1 MVSLRHHVS
10 WVIRKSSLQK
20 GDQLNCEEKKA
31 LPVNHIPNHRGT
43 TSLLN
48 FIFLL
53 LLLYLLFSFYAETQG
68 PRKLSKESIYLSVCL
83 QFQGYSMSVMVE
95 SELVGRH
102 GTALE
107 QELRVCILIHRQEAG
122 GKGKETKPTPVT
134 LLLQQGHTS

>member
-1 MVSLRHHVS
+1 
-10 WVIRKSSLQK
+10 
-20 GDQLNCEEKKA
+20 
-31 LPVNHIPNHRGT
+31 
-43 TSLLN
+43 
-48 FIFLL
+48 
-53 LLLYLLFSFYAETQG
+53 
-68 PRKLSKESIYLSVCL
+68 
-83 QFQGYSMSVMVE
+83 MSVMVE